1 MPRDNLKLLV
11 KQQLPGKGTSHA
23 YLSCACG
30 CSKPCMIP
38 TVHPLPAPSEHTWA
52 APAPKQCKCW
62 RYPFT
67 SRLQRFQPRKET
79 TQTTR
84 NNRGTSS
91 VLPGSV
97 LEPGFTTRP
106 RARMISTSNC
116 PFLSIIPTWM
126 SPGGTQGRKTGRRRN
141 VCAKELGFRHFP
153 DVFLSPQTH
162 S

>member
-1 MPRDNLKLLV
+1 MPRDKSEAPGKLKNNV
-11 KQQLPGKGTSHA
+11 KQQLTGKGTSNAH
-23 YLSCACG
+23 LSCACV
-30 CSKPCMIP
+30 CSKPCTIP
-38 TVHPLPAPSEHTWA
+38 RVHPLPAPSEHMWA
-52 APAPKQCKCW
+52 ASAPKQCKCW
-62 RYPFT
+62 RYPFM

-126 SPGGTQGRKTGRRRN
+126 SPGGTQGRKQEEGGMFVPKN
-141 VCAKELGFRHFP
+141 LASDIFWMF
-153 DVFLSPQTH
+153 S
-162 S
+162 